1 MAAHKG
7 RVKGQWR
14 GLVTAIVFM
23 IGMVAV
29 GAWSLGW
36 LNRDISVIGGSLSSG
51 VRKFLQVDASASDIL
66 PGEQPEILYGG
77 GGRRSISLDA
87 SLPSSDSTDELSYAM
102 KQHVKRGATLGF
114 LKVVDGDVVSL
125 NGKGLRL
132 WGIDAPDIRKVC
144 NRYGRAWRCGEAAA
158 HALREYVQGTRI
170 ACYDRGV
177 DRFSRPL
184 AECYTDD
191 VNLSE
196 WMAGEGWAFGKTP
209 YTHDFA
215 MTMGIAQAR
224 QKGIWIDPEMRD
236 PRHWNV
242 ATTSN
247 W

>member
-1 MAAHKG
+1 MATRNG

-23 IGMVAV
+23 VGMMAV

-36 LNRDISVIGGSLSSG
+36 LNRDISVIGGALTSG
-51 VRKFLQVDASASDIL
+51 ARKFLQVDAAASDIL
-66 PGEQPEILYGG
+66 PGEQPDILYGHG
-77 GGRRSISLDA
+77 NRRDLSLDHTK
-87 SLPSSDSTDELSYAM
+87 SSPDQANELSYSM
-102 KQHVKRGATLGF
+102 QQHLKRGATLGY

-125 NGKGLRL
+125 NGRGLRL
-132 WGIDAPDIRKVC
+132 WGIDAPDIQKIC

-158 HALREYVQGTRI
+158 HALREFVQNTRI

-177 DRFSRPL
+177 DRFKRPL

-209 YTHDFA
+209 YTSNFA

-236 PRHWNV
+236 PKRWNV
-242 ATTSN
+242 ATTSS